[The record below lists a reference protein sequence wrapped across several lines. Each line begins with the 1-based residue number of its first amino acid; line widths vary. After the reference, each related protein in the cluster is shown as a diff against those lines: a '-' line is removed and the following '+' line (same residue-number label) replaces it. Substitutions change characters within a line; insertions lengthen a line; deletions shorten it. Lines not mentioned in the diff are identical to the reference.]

1 MVPIL
6 LFLSTFE
13 EYIIGITIF
22 TEHCDNNKET
32 TIDHIQNIKIKSHY
46 VYFMGGKDA
55 LHIPINGTII
65 DLDYENG
72 ETNVITVFN
81 KKIGYIKTKKLPIF
95 D

>member
-6 LFLSTFE
+6 LFLGTFE

-22 TEHCDNNKET
+22 AEHCDNNIET
-32 TIDHIQNIKIKSHY
+32 TIDHIQNIKIKSDY
-46 VYFMGGKDA
+46 VYFMGGKDV

-72 ETNVITVFN
+72 ETNLNNCI
-81 KKIGYIKTKKLPIF
+81 
-95 D
+95 